1 MILAPTY
8 SYYRVLF
15 LISLFVLGVTGYS
28 NAQVLPSGI
37 PPIRNFTK
45 KVYQAAPQN
54 WDIARS
60 PQQVMYFANNIGLLT
75 FDGTF
80 WHSYPI
86 GNKTILRS
94 ICVLDDERIMAGGQ
108 GEIGWFFSNDFG
120 IPEYYS
126 LTHQM
131 PEPYKNFEDV
141 WHIQALG
148 TQIFFNTSREVF
160 IWDDKKI
167 QVFPFNGRI
176 EKVEKVKN
184 EILLYEENGGLYKWQ
199 NQSFK
204 KIASAPSINSPVT
217 GMISRSKSDTLIIT
231 TMKDGLLYFAHNKWS
246 KMEGPW
252 DAFFKDS
259 WVNQIIELADGN
271 IAVGT
276 AQNGLLVFHPEKKSS
291 MYISLSQ
298 GIQNNNVLALYQDP
312 VGDLWVC
319 TEQGIDLI
327 QYHAPYRMLFP
338 DGALKG
344 AGYAAA
350 IHQNKLFLGTTNG
363 LFRYDHTQSRSGF
376 FQIPGSKGQVW
387 KLDTLFGALFVG
399 HHEGAFE
406 VNKDELLPILKGTG
420 AWKFTGVGD
429 RSLLIG
435 TYEGVGLFKGTTNG
449 YKGKMLTGFEESSR
463 IMVKDKNN
471 EIWMSH
477 PYRGVFNL
485 KVDPVNEKLMAAKM
499 GEDQGLNTDL
509 GHYIYQLHQ
518 ETYLSSEDG
527 IYVYSSQ
534 KNRFER
540 DKLLESQIGSESRI
554 QLLYE
559 DPTGN
564 IWFHTPSET
573 GLLEITDKGLEK
585 DIKRRVLPA
594 MPEKMLGGFEFIFAL
609 DNSHYLFGCEQG
621 FTLLDMEA
629 LKQENQYKTLISAVY
644 LATGSDSLLYK
655 GYLKEDPLAQK
666 TPFVLSPDQ
675 NAIRFNFSTTS
686 FGEEL
691 REYRYQMEGLDDSFS
706 EWTTNPEIQFNNL
719 QPGEYK
725 FIVQSRVGGQVQK
738 SEAHFEF
745 NINTP
750 WYQLRIVQGSGI
762 LILALLIL
770 LFFFLQRK
778 KFESEKMELESL
790 HLEQVEIKT
799 QLVEKT
805 EQEITLLKN
814 EKLQA
819 EIQHKNNELA
829 STTMHLVQ
837 KQELLSTIENE
848 LKKLLKHK
856 EYPAMLRHDIQNV
869 AQMLQADARIDEDWE
884 KFSSYFDEVHGFFL
898 QKLREK
904 YPHLTANDHKLC
916 AYLRMNL
923 STKEIAS
930 LMNISVRG
938 VEGSRYRL
946 RKKLGLDADANLLD
960 FMLNVTKEIEV

>member
-1 MILAPTY
+1 M
-8 SYYRVLF
+8 
-15 LISLFVLGVTGYS
+15 
-28 NAQVLPSGI
+28 
-37 PPIRNFTK
+37 
-45 KVYQAAPQN
+45 YQAAPQN

-60 PQQVMYFANNIGLLT
+60 EQQVMYFANNIGLLT
-75 FDGTF
+75 FDGTY
-80 WHSYPI
+80 WQSHPI

-94 ICVLDDERIMAGGQ
+94 LCVLEDDRIMVGGQ
-108 GEIGWFFSNDFG
+108 GEIGWFQNNDSG
-120 IPEYYS
+120 ILEYHS
-126 LTHQM
+126 LTGQL
-131 PEPYKNFEDV
+131 PSKYKNFEDV
-141 WHIQALG
+141 WHIQSLG
-148 TQIFFNTSREVF
+148 KLVFLNTSREVF
-160 IWDDKKI
+160 IWDDKKM
-167 QVFPFNGRI
+167 QVLSFSGKI
-176 EKVEKVKN
+176 EKMEKAN
-184 EILLYEENGGLYKWQ
+184 NQIFLYEENGGLYKWDK
-199 NQSFK
+199 NTFR
-204 KIASAPSINSPVT
+204 KIAVSLPTVSPVT
-217 GMISRSKSDTLIIT
+217 GIISKLQTDTLIVS
-231 TMKDGLLYFAHNKWS
+231 TMKDGLFYLLGNKWEKIES
-246 KMEGPW
+246 SW
-252 DAFFKDS
+252 NIFFS
-259 WVNQIIELADGN
+259 ENWVNQIIELADGN

-276 AQNGLLVFHPEKKSS
+276 AQNGLLVFHPDKRSS

-298 GIQNNNVLALYQDP
+298 GIQSNNVLSLFQDP
-312 VGDLWVC
+312 IGDLWVC

-350 IHQNKLFLGTTNG
+350 VHENKLYLGTTNG
-363 LFRYDHTQSRSGF
+363 LFRYDQSNSQSGF
-376 FQIPGSKGQVW
+376 IEVSGTKGQVW
-387 KLDTLFGALFVG
+387 KLDTLLGGLYVG

-406 VNKDELLPILKGTG
+406 VTHSGIKSILQGTG
-420 AWKFTGVGD
+420 AWKFTEIGD
-429 RSLLIG
+429 RNLLIG
-435 TYEGVGLFKGTTNG
+435 TYEGVGLFKKTASG
-449 YKGKMLTGFEESSR
+449 YVGKVLEGFEESSR
-463 IMVKDKNN
+463 IMVKDKKN

-485 KVDPVNEKLMAAKM
+485 KIDTGNNKLRADKYGKA
-499 GEDQGLNTDL
+499 QGLVTDL
-509 GHYIYQLHQ
+509 GHYIYQIHN

-527 IYVYSSQ
+527 IYVFSAERN
-534 KNRFER
+534 KFEK
-540 DKLLESQIGSESRI
+540 DSLLEAQIGKGHRV

-564 IWFHTPSET
+564 IWFHTPQET
-573 GLLEITDKGLEK
+573 GLLEITDRGLDK
-585 DIKRRVLPA
+585 KVKRRILPA

-609 DNSHYLFGCEQG
+609 DPAHYLFGCEQG

-629 LKQENQYKTLISAVY
+629 LKQENQYQTLISAVY

-655 GYLKEDPLAQK
+655 GFGVDNTGNIPDP
-666 TPFVLSPDQ
+666 FILSPAQ

-686 FGEEL
+686 YGEEL
-691 REYRYQMEGLDDSFS
+691 REFRYQLVGLDDSFS
-706 EWTTNPEIQFNNL
+706 EWTSNPEIQFNNL
-719 QPGEYK
+719 QPGEYRFK
-725 FIVQSRVGGQVQK
+725 VQSRVGGQIQK
-738 SEAHFEF
+738 SEAVYEF

-750 WYQLRIVQGSGI
+750 WYKLELVQGLGI
-762 LILALLIL
+762 LFFALLIM

-778 KFESEKMELESL
+778 KFESEKQEMESL
-790 HLEQVEIKT
+790 HMEQVEQKT
-799 QLVEKT
+799 QQVEKT

-837 KQELLSTIENE
+837 KQELLSSIENE

-856 EYPAMLRHDIQNV
+856 EYPSILRHDIQLV
-869 AQMLQADARIDEDWE
+869 AQMLQEDARIDEDWE

-904 YPHLTANDHKLC
+904 YPHLTSNDHKLC

-946 RKKLGLDADANLLD
+946 RKKLGLDADANLQE
-960 FMLNVTKEIEV
+960 FMLNVTKEID